1 VILRDPLAR
10 RLLVIAF
17 VNAAPVAFSSTL
29 FLFYVESALGATGW
43 EGALLLLFFLSAAL
57 AAPLWGTLAERFG
70 AKPILIFAMC
80 VNIAAYAGA
89 LFLGQGDV
97 AWFALICLLTG
108 AALSADLTILPAV
121 FANRMA
127 KIAPAA
133 AEGFGLWSFVSKLTL
148 AVAAV
153 TLLPALEAAGF
164 NATSPSNPEAAI
176 DLLVLFYAGLPC
188 VLKVVSIALLARA
201 GEIEERA

>member
-1 VILRDPLAR
+1 MAREWRNAALPASDGFGVILRDPLAR

-43 EGALLLLFFLSAAL
+43 EGA
-57 AAPLWGTLAERFG
+57 
-70 AKPILIFAMC
+70 LIFAMC

-201 GEIEERA
+201 GEIEERG